1 MQDIAAKTHKK
12 FNFMKTLKT
21 IGWAYFGV
29 RSKHGHEDDINS
41 ISLGQTVVIGILV
54 WLVFT
59 VSLANVAIYVSR

>member
-1 MQDIAAKTHKK
+1 MEDIAAKTHKK

-29 RSKHGHEDDINS
+29 RSQHGHEDDINS

-59 VSLANVAIYVSR
+59 VSLAN